1 MLTILIA
8 EDNDGMA
15 TMLMSALRAEGYE
28 VTWARDGREAVQ
40 RLRAQKFDLVVT
52 DLKLPYKGG
61 LDILQTAKDQNS
73 LLPVIVMTAHGTIE
87 TAVKAVKDG
96 AYDFL
101 TKPFDPD
108 HLLLVIGRALE
119 KQRLITENLL
129 LKEEAASQSG
139 LPRIIGKHPRV
150 LAVIDQIT
158 KVAASRTTV
167 LLLGESGTGK
177 ELFARA
183 LHGLSPRREGS
194 FVAINCAAIPK
205 ELLESELFGHERGSF
220 TGATDRRIGKFE
232 LADHGTIFLDEI
244 GDLDLG
250 LQAKLLRVLEGEE
263 FCRVGGTARV
273 KIDVRVVA
281 ATNKDLRAAI
291 AQQCF
296 REDLFFRLSVVPI
309 TVPPLRDRRED
320 IPALVAY
327 FLAHYCRELKR
338 PLKTLSES
346 ARQVMIHHPWTGNIR
361 ELQNCIERAVI
372 LTDSDVIE
380 EEHLGIRQQ
389 ELGEIHAREIP
400 LEGTLHEVSAA
411 ATRMAE
417 TRMIRKVLKS
427 TGGNKSRAAQLL
439 GVSYKTLLTKIK
451 DYKIERSHS
460 SSSSDPVEVIPPA
473 A

>member
-8 EDNDGMA
+8 EDNEGMA
-15 TMLMSALRAEGYE
+15 SMLTAAVSAHGYE
-28 VTWARDGREAVQ
+28 VIWARDGREAIQ
-40 RLRAQKFDLVVT
+40 RLRERKIDLVVT
-52 DLKLPYKGG
+52 DLKLPHKTGF
-61 LDILQTAKDQNS
+61 DVLQVAKDHNS
-73 LLPVIVMTAHGTIE
+73 LLPVILMTAHGTIE
-87 TAVKAVKDG
+87 NAVSAVKDG

-108 HLLLVIGRALE
+108 HLLLLIERALE
-119 KQRLITENLL
+119 KQRLVAENLL
-129 LKEEAASQSG
+129 LKEDASTHAG

-150 LAVIDQIT
+150 VAIVDQIQR
-158 KVAASRTTV
+158 VAPSRTTV

-183 LHGLSPRREGS
+183 VHGLSPRRDGP

-205 ELLESELFGHERGSF
+205 ELLESELFGHERGAF

-273 KIDVRVVA
+273 RIDVRVVA

-291 AQQCF
+291 AQQAF
-296 REDLFFRLSVVPI
+296 REDLFFRLSVLPI
-309 TVPPLRDRRED
+309 TIPPLRERRED
-320 IPALVAY
+320 IPALLEH
-327 FLAHYCRELKR
+327 FLGHFCREMKQAPKR
-338 PLKTLSES
+338 LSDG
-346 ARQVMIHHPWTGNIR
+346 AWQVMMNHPWAGNIR

-372 LTDSDVIE
+372 LSDGDVIE
-380 EEHLGIRQQ
+380 EEQLGIRQQ
-389 ELGEIHAREIP
+389 ELSEIHAREIA
-400 LEGTLHEVSAA
+400 LEGTLHDVAA
-411 ATRMAE
+411 AAVRMAE

-427 TGGNKSRAAQLL
+427 TGGNKSRASHIL

-451 DYKIERSHS
+451 EYEIERPTTRSGPEEK
-460 SSSSDPVEVIPPA
+460 DAPA
-473 A
+473 DAA

>member
-8 EDNDGMA
+8 EDNDGMGQ
-15 TMLMSALRAEGYE
+15 MLMSALATGGYE
-28 VTWARDGREAVQ
+28 VTWARDGREALQ
-40 RLRAQKFDLVVT
+40 RLREQKIDLVVT

-61 LDILQTAKDQNS
+61 LEILQAAKDQNS
-73 LLPVIVMTAHGTIE
+73 MLPVIVMTAHGTIE

-108 HLLLVIGRALE
+108 HLLLVISRALE

-150 LAVIDQIT
+150 LAVIDQIN
-158 KVAASRTTV
+158 KVATSRTTV

-183 LHGLSPRREGS
+183 LHGLSPRRDGS
-194 FVAINCAAIPK
+194 FVAINCAAIPR

-309 TVPPLRDRRED
+309 TIPPLRDRRED

-338 PLKTLSES
+338 PLKTLSEG

-372 LTDSDVIE
+372 LTDGDMIE

-400 LEGTLHEVSAA
+400 LEGTLHDVSAA

-417 TRMIRKVLKS
+417 TRMIRKILKS
-427 TGGNKSRAAQLL
+427 TGGNKSRASQLL

-451 DYKIERSHS
+451 DYGIERPS
-460 SSSSDPVEVIPPA
+460 SSSREPVEVIPPA

>member
-8 EDNDGMA
+8 EDNEGMA
-15 TMLMSALRAEGYE
+15 SMLTAAVSANGYD
-28 VTWARDGREAVQ
+28 VIWARDGREAIQ
-40 RLRAQKFDLVVT
+40 RLRERKIDLVVT
-52 DLKLPYKGG
+52 DLRLPHKTGF
-61 LDILQTAKDQNS
+61 DILQVAKDQNS
-73 LLPVIVMTAHGTIE
+73 LLPVILMTAHGTIE
-87 TAVKAVKDG
+87 NAVSAVKDG

-108 HLLLVIGRALE
+108 HLLLLIERALE
-119 KQRLITENLL
+119 KQRLVTENLL
-129 LKEEAASQSG
+129 LKEHASTHAG

-150 LAVIDQIT
+150 LAIVDQIQR
-158 KVAASRTTV
+158 VAPSRTTV

-183 LHGLSPRREGS
+183 VHGLSPRRDGP

-205 ELLESELFGHERGSF
+205 ELLESELFGHERGAF

-263 FCRVGGTARV
+263 FCRVGGTTRV
-273 KIDVRVVA
+273 RIDVRVVA

-291 AQQCF
+291 AQQAF
-296 REDLFFRLSVVPI
+296 REDLFFRLSVLPVTI
-309 TVPPLRDRRED
+309 PPLRERRDD
-320 IPALVAY
+320 IPALLEH
-327 FLAHYCRELKR
+327 FLGHFCREMKR
-338 PLKTLSES
+338 APKRLSDG
-346 ARQVMIHHPWTGNIR
+346 AWQVMMNHPWAGNIR

-372 LTDSDVIE
+372 LSDGDVID

-389 ELGEIHAREIP
+389 ELSEIHAREIA
-400 LEGTLHEVSAA
+400 LEGTLHEVAA
-411 ATRMAE
+411 AAVRMAE

-427 TGGNKSRAAQLL
+427 TGGNKSRASHIL

-451 DYKIERSHS
+451 EYGIERPTTLAGTEEKDSTA
-460 SSSSDPVEVIPPA
+460 EA

>member
-8 EDNDGMA
+8 EDNEGMA
-15 TMLMSALRAEGYE
+15 SMLTTAVSAQGYD
-28 VTWARDGREAVQ
+28 VIWARDGREAIQ
-40 RLRAQKFDLVVT
+40 RLHERKIDLVVT
-52 DLKLPYKGG
+52 DLKMPHKSG
-61 LDILQTAKDQNS
+61 LDILQVAKDHNS
-73 LLPVIVMTAHGTIE
+73 LLPVILMTAHGTIE
-87 TAVKAVKDG
+87 DAVRAVKDG

-101 TKPFDPD
+101 PKPFDPD
-108 HLLLVIGRALE
+108 HLLLLIERALE
-119 KQRLITENLL
+119 KQRLVTENLL
-129 LKEEAASQSG
+129 LKDDASGQTG

-150 LAVIDQIT
+150 LAIVDQIQR
-158 KVAASRTTV
+158 VATSRTTV

-183 LHGLSPRREGS
+183 VHGLSPRRDGA

-205 ELLESELFGHERGSF
+205 ELLESELFGHERGAF

-250 LQAKLLRVLEGEE
+250 LQAKLLRVLEGED
-263 FCRVGGTARV
+263 FCRVGGTMRV
-273 KIDVRVVA
+273 RIDVRVVA

-291 AQQCF
+291 AQQAF
-296 REDLFFRLSVVPI
+296 REDLYFRLSVLPVTI
-309 TVPPLRDRRED
+309 PPLRERRED
-320 IPALVAY
+320 IPALLEH
-327 FLAHYCRELKR
+327 FLGHFCRELKR
-338 PLKTLSES
+338 GPKRLSEG
-346 ARQVMIHHPWTGNIR
+346 AWQVMMNHPWAGNIR

-372 LTDSDVIE
+372 LSDGDVIE

-389 ELGEIHAREIP
+389 ELSEIHAREIA
-400 LEGTLHEVSAA
+400 LEGTLHEVAGAA
-411 ATRMAE
+411 VRMAE

-427 TGGNKSRAAQLL
+427 TGGNKSRASHIL

-451 DYKIERSHS
+451 EYGIERPTSAGA
-460 SSSSDPVEVIPPA
+460 VEEKEPLSPA

>member
-1 MLTILIA
+1 
-8 EDNDGMA
+8 
-15 TMLMSALRAEGYE
+15 
-28 VTWARDGREAVQ
+28 
-40 RLRAQKFDLVVT
+40 
-52 DLKLPYKGG
+52 
-61 LDILQTAKDQNS
+61 
-73 LLPVIVMTAHGTIE
+73 
-87 TAVKAVKDG
+87 
-96 AYDFL
+96 
-101 TKPFDPD
+101 
-108 HLLLVIGRALE
+108 
-119 KQRLITENLL
+119 
-129 LKEEAASQSG
+129 
-139 LPRIIGKHPRV
+139 
-150 LAVIDQIT
+150 
-158 KVAASRTTV
+158 
-167 LLLGESGTGK
+167 
-177 ELFARA
+177 
-183 LHGLSPRREGS
+183 
-194 FVAINCAAIPK
+194 
-205 ELLESELFGHERGSF
+205 LLESELFGHERGSF

-309 TVPPLRDRRED
+309 TIPPLRDRRED

-338 PLKTLSES
+338 PLKMLSES

-427 TGGNKSRAAQLL
+427 TGGNKSRASQLL

-451 DYKIERSHS
+451 DYGIERPSPS
-460 SSSSDPVEVIPPA
+460 SREPVEVIPPA